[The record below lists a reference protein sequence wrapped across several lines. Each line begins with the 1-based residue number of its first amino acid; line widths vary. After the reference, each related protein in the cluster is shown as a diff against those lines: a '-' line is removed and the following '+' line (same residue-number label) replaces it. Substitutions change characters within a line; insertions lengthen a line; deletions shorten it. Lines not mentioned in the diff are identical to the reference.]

1 MPPAKKLTAA
11 VGGGCIRSVRAAAR
25 KRNESVDTFVRQSL
39 WWRCM
44 GWIDH
49 RRVVLDEAGRVV
61 AKMAADLRGA
71 ALAAFTPES
80 RDRYEAQ
87 ANALA
92 DAGRAI
98 HGLPSRRRNNARR

>member
-1 MPPAKKLTAA
+1 MAITSSAKKA
-11 VGGGCIRSVRAAAR
+11 IRAAAR